1 MRLDKKISLIAGMM
15 ILFLILWPV
24 SRLHPRSDNVAERF
38 RNNVVHLSDGKKSGF
53 GFVVAEE
60 DGKLYVATALHV
72 IVPDDPD
79 IKPDIQVRFYQRQ
92 GKVYLAKRLELSHKD
107 IDLALLEVPKPF
119 KSYKW
124 ERKYFHPRA
133 RRDDEVWFV
142 GRGRNWYIPTKSGIG
157 SVNIESIAGKIHID
171 MNSVQVGTSG
181 APLISEKGIVG
192 MIIEDEGADVIAV
205 DIDSIR
211 RVVTEMWR
219 YPWDMEEFPASDR
232 RIATATKLSKKAT
245 SITTSSSTTTTR
257 PTTTTTRA
265 TTTVPSGPRSRISNS
280 LEMEFVYI
288 QPGNFMMGYSGKQH
302 RVTLSKGFYMQTTEV
317 TQGQWKAVMGSNPP
331 KLYFK
336 NCGSNCPVERV
347 SWNDVQEFIKKLNRK
362 EGTDKYRLPTEAEWE
377 YAARAGTSTAYS
389 WGDKADCSKMMYEN
403 DVGSSEDKCVDYVR
417 RKGLTPDSVA
427 PVMSYAPNPLGAVRH
442 ARERLGVVRGL
453 VRGLSVWL
461 RD

>member
-38 RNNVVHLSDGKKSGF
+38 RNNVVHLSDGEKSGF

-232 RIATATKLSKKAT
+232 RIATATKPSKKAT

-288 QPGNFMMGYSGKQH
+288 QPGSFMMG
-302 RVTLSKGFYMQTTEV
+302 
-317 TQGQWKAVMGSNPP
+317 
-331 KLYFK
+331 
-336 NCGSNCPVERV
+336 
-347 SWNDVQEFIKKLNRK
+347 
-362 EGTDKYRLPTEAEWE
+362 
-377 YAARAGTSTAYS
+377 
-389 WGDKADCSKMMYEN
+389 
-403 DVGSSEDKCVDYVR
+403 
-417 RKGLTPDSVA
+417 
-427 PVMSYAPNPLGAVRH
+427 
-442 ARERLGVVRGL
+442 
-453 VRGLSVWL
+453 
-461 RD
+461 